1 MYTKN
6 KKDSQN
12 NRESAFLLQFS
23 GDEYYLRQKLGFNSL
38 NSYGCPIDIMKST
51 GYFGILDA
59 LQDLNFTA
67 SEISE
72 FYIQGHVEPY
82 NEPYTFAEGIINI
95 VYGMRKEDIKEKY
108 SYISDE
114 RISKLPSPSR
124 NTQMLLSFCYSNDD
138 TYKYIPNAE
147 ELSFNFERKYQS
159 LYYHYDNF
167 PKAKEYQSIDGRLFR
182 AIHYLVRH
190 GYDFP
195 TIEDLFND
203 EVNTIVLKQTNGNDI
218 FNLDKKYALETSD
231 NLLSLVC
238 LLEAHNYKIVN
249 PKSLFNKDNDKINI
263 ITPNGIETI
272 LNCTDLES
280 YIHKYDMLIQKLN
293 YCHFSIP
300 DILNLCNKKI
310 DTIAIEYNF
319 NSKKYKYYIKR
330 NMLQNIS
337 YELLEFIQKSNKLGF
352 SFKDNDNLFDI
363 NQELLKVT
371 DLGGKEHLI
380 NREVFNSML
389 DIIIRCEQA
398 TLTLN
403 IDQLLNTDENIIE
416 LTDKQGQKACAYR
429 ERIIHL
435 LNIQSLLKNNGYYF
449 KDYSTLFDESKLY
462 ITCYDRQNQERVL
475 GRKQLNNILRIE
487 ELQKKGEKLNEKEQD
502 IASMLN
508 NYIFREKLFE
518 WLPYTAKKWIP
529 SSAVIIKIPAEQSD
543 RYFYN
548 NNYTRL
554 QILKD
559 EYQTKNYTE
568 AEGLVS
574 LGFILGLFDTKES
587 TSQKAVNYI
596 INYFIKKGI
605 TADELH
611 TTYGAINLQNG
622 YNKNFADFFMKHYTS
637 NPECF
642 IDPDLGTNMVGELYE
657 RFDEVLRNRPEK
669 RIKTRT
675 INKLLTPSDATASIT
690 SIKVDKGLLGDYA
703 NDERFIRLAEL
714 LLKFGAHKSEIE
726 WSIELYKQALAI
738 DEQKVSIPNIED
750 MKASLMKFQSHLKS
764 DPQAFV
770 SGRKTNCCSRYG
782 GYAQDRL
789 THVITDLDWR
799 YVTFTSPNRTF
810 FDGLVWYDK
819 EDQVVCID
827 NVEGQF
833 SKTDKKDSKS
843 VAMMADTFI
852 RYADGLYNK
861 MNELNI
867 SCRKVNVG
875 HDSGTASWEI
885 FKYASEQKLIYEDI
899 NPCNYPTRNNITTD
913 AYKQFTITDEKI
925 LKLRRK

>member
-1 MYTKN
+1 MDE
-6 KKDSQN
+6 KKEQ
-12 NRESAFLLQFS
+12 AFLLQIS
-23 GDEYYLRQKLGFNSL
+23 GDEYYLREKLGFNSL
-38 NSYGCPIDIMKST
+38 NPYGCPIDIMRST

-59 LQDLNFTA
+59 LLDLNFTA
-67 SEISE
+67 SEISD

-95 VYGMRKEDIKEKY
+95 VYGMKKEDIKEKY
-108 SYISDE
+108 EHISDE
-114 RISKLPSPSR
+114 RISKLPSPNR
-124 NTQMLLSFCYSNDD
+124 NTQMLLSFCYSKND
-138 TYKYIPNAE
+138 TYQYIPNAK
-147 ELSFNFERKYQS
+147 ELSSNFERQYQY
-159 LYYHYDNF
+159 LYNRYDAF
-167 PKAKEYQSIDGRLFR
+167 SKEKEYQKIDGRLFR
-182 AIHYLVRH
+182 TIRYLVRH

-195 TIEDLFND
+195 STEDLFND

-238 LLEAHNYKIVN
+238 FLEAHNYKIVN
-249 PKSLFNKDNDKINI
+249 PKSLFNKDNYKINI
-263 ITPNGIETI
+263 VNPDGVEFV
-272 LNCTDLES
+272 LNCSDLEPL
-280 YIHKYDMLIQKLN
+280 IHKYDKLIQKLN
-293 YCHFSIP
+293 YCQFSIP
-300 DILNLCNKKI
+300 DILSLCNKKI
-310 DTIAIEYNF
+310 DTITLECNF
-319 NSKKYKYYIKR
+319 DSKQYKYYIKR

-337 YELLEFIQKSNKLGF
+337 YELLEFIKKSNKLGF
-352 SFKDNDNLFDI
+352 SFKDNDNLFDT

-371 DLGGKEHLI
+371 DPSGKEHLI
-380 NREVFNSML
+380 NREEFNSML
-389 DIIIRCEQA
+389 DIVNKCEKA
-398 TLTLN
+398 NFTLN
-403 IDQLLNTDENIIE
+403 IDQLLNLNESIIE
-416 LTDKQGQKACAYR
+416 LTDKQGNKAYAYR
-429 ERIIHL
+429 ERINHL
-435 LNIQSLLKNNGYYF
+435 LNILTLLKNNGYYF
-449 KDYSTLFDESKLY
+449 KDYSTLFDESNLY

-475 GRKQLNNILRIE
+475 GRKQLHNILRIE

-529 SSAVIIKIPAEQSD
+529 SSSVIIKIPAEQSD

-548 NNYTRL
+548 NNYARL
-554 QILKD
+554 QLLKD
-559 EYQTKNYTE
+559 EYQTKTYTE

-587 TSQKAVNYI
+587 TSQKAVDYI
-596 INYFIKKGI
+596 INYFLKKGI

-611 TTYGAINLQNG
+611 TTYGAINLQHG
-622 YNKNFADFFMKHYTS
+622 YNKNFADFFMKHYTD

-642 IDPDLGTNMVGELYE
+642 VDPDLGTNMTGELYE
-657 RFDEVLRNRPEK
+657 RFDEVLQNRPEK
-669 RIKTRT
+669 RIKTSTR
-675 INKLLTPSDATASIT
+675 NKLLTPSDAIASIT
-690 SIKVDKGLLGDYA
+690 NIKVDKEMLGDMA
-703 NDERFIRLAEL
+703 DDERFIRLAEL
-714 LLKFGAHKSEIE
+714 LLKFGAHRSEIE

-750 MKASLMKFQSHLKS
+750 MKASLMKFKSHLKS

-833 SKTDKKDSKS
+833 SKTDKKDSQS
-843 VAMMADTFI
+843 VALMADTFI
-852 RYADGLYNK
+852 RYADGIYSK

-867 SCRKVNVG
+867 PCRKVNVG
-875 HDSGTASWEI
+875 NDSGTASWEI
-885 FKYASEQKLIYEDI
+885 FRYAKDQKLIIADEE
-899 NPCNYPTRNNITTD
+899 PCKYPKKNGITTD
-913 AYKQFTITDEKI
+913 AEYQFTITDEQM
-925 LKLRRK
+925 LKLRKK